1 MMSTEEDSVHVEPA
15 QGLQGD
21 VGVPGDKSLSHRAL
35 LFGALADGRS
45 EIRRFGSS
53 ADTLSTASVLRQL
66 GVEVD
71 VEGDVATING
81 VGVRGLSRPAEQLD
95 CGNAG
100 TLIRLIAGLLAGQE
114 GRFELIGDESL
125 SRRPF
130 ERVAAPLRQMG
141 AQIETTDGCPPVTV
155 VGRRLNAITY
165 EFPVASAQ
173 VKSSVLL
180 AGLLAKS
187 GPTEVHEPRPTR
199 DHTERMLAA
208 AGARVAFGPGRAAVW
223 PSSSLRPLSYQIPG
237 DFSSAA
243 PLLAAGALVPSSR
256 VRVRGVGVN
265 PTRTGFLSVLERM
278 GARVSVFN
286 RQSVAGEPVA
296 DIEVSSSELIATSI
310 GPSEVPLLIDELP
323 LFALV
328 AGLSRGESVV
338 WGAEELRVKE
348 SDRIATT
355 TRALRA
361 VGVHIDERPDGFS
374 VRGVPTRPQGGRVS
388 SGGDHRIAM
397 IGALGGLLSRDGVT
411 IEGAKWVKV
420 SYPGVFDVLDSL
432 RS

>member
-1 MMSTEEDSVHVEPA
+1 METSEDDPVLVEPA

-35 LFGALADGRS
+35 MLGALAEGSS
-45 EIRRFGSS
+45 EIRQFGAS

-66 GVEVD
+66 GASIEID
-71 VEGDVATING
+71 GDTARVTG
-81 VGVRGLSRPAEQLD
+81 VGLRGLTAPEEALD

-100 TLIRLIAGLLAGQE
+100 TLMRLSAGFIAGQE
-114 GRFELIGDESL
+114 GTFELIGDASL
-125 SRRPF
+125 SRRPL
-130 ERVAAPLRQMG
+130 ERVAEPLRRMG
-141 AQIETTDGCPPVTV
+141 AQIETIDGRPPLTI
-155 VGRRLNAITY
+155 VGTRLQPISY
-165 EFPVASAQ
+165 ELPVASAQ
-173 VKSSVLL
+173 VKSAVLL
-180 AGLLAKS
+180 AGLLAER
-187 GPTEVHEPRPTR
+187 GPTEVREPRPTR

-223 PSSSLRPLSYQIPG
+223 PATALKPLSFEVPG

-243 PLLAAGALVPSSR
+243 PLLAAGILMSSSR
-256 VRVRGVGVN
+256 VRVHGVGVN

-286 RQSVAGEPVA
+286 RRTAAGEPVA
-296 DIEVSSSELIATSI
+296 DIEVSSSELVATSI

-348 SDRIATT
+348 SDRIASV

-361 VGVHIDERPDGFS
+361 IGMHIEERSDGFA
-374 VRGVPTRPQGGRVS
+374 VRGVPSRPQGGRVS
-388 SGGDHRIAM
+388 SDGDHRIAM
-397 IGALGGLLSRDGVT
+397 IGALAGLLSRDGVSV
-411 IEGAKWVKV
+411 EGAGWVTV
-420 SYPGVFDVLDSL
+420 SYPGFFDVLDSL